1 MNRVGLNLLALFSSI
16 SIGFAQQNTTLDSLQ
31 KLDEVIL
38 KANTIL
44 GNKYAAQNRTGASYY
59 LSNEELN
66 QFNHIDI
73 SRALRKVPGVNFY
86 EEDGFGLR
94 PNISLRGT
102 SPERSAKITL
112 MEDGILA
119 APAPYSAPAA
129 YYFPSL
135 GRMHAVEILKGS
147 SQIQYG
153 PNTSGG
159 AINMLSTPL
168 GESFKTTLKS
178 SYGSFN
184 SNQLHFTLKNKT
196 GQISYLVEY
205 LNFASDGFKSLPS
218 GANTGFDIQ
227 DVLGKIRW
235 QSDPKNDFQK
245 YLEFKYQ
252 YYDERSNE
260 TYLGLTQHDFE
271 TTPFMRYAASE
282 KDQMRANHSQYMLTH
297 VMDFGTSFKVVTNG
311 YWNRFAR
318 NWYKL
323 DALTIGGVKEKIAT
337 IVAAPEDYD
346 RYYQLLTGARDAGPN
361 ALLLKANN
369 RNYDAY
375 GVQTKLDYHTY
386 SKQGVFHDIEV
397 GFRYHYDSEDR
408 FQWRDGY
415 QMLEGQM
422 VKTQEGAGG
431 SAGNR
436 IAHARTFAAYTL
448 YKMKYKGLTVTPGL
462 RYEHLQLGR
471 DDYGNNNPNRIESQ
485 LSTKRNTVA
494 VFIPGVGINYTV
506 NNSLAI
512 FSGVH
517 KGFSPPGPSPEER
530 PEESINYE
538 LGTRFGW
545 GPLRG
550 EVIGFYNAYSNMLG
564 SDLAAS
570 GGTGTLDL
578 FNAGKV
584 DVNGVEVLLQ
594 WDMLRNNN
602 DISFPVA
609 LAYTYTNA
617 IFHSNFGSNEDLWG
631 EVTVGD
637 RVPYIPQHQ
646 LNLNTSMNFGRFNWN
661 LNMQYNGALQTL
673 AGGPGIDYI
682 DRIPGN
688 ITVDVGGKYQL
699 HPQLQLT
706 TKVVNLLNNTYA
718 VATVPAGLRPG
729 HPFGVF
735 VGGILQL

>member
-1 MNRVGLNLLALFSSI
+1 MNRVGLNIFALFSTI

-44 GNKYAAQNRTGASYY
+44 GNKYVAQNRTGASYY

-159 AINMLSTPL
+159 AINMLSTTL
-168 GESFKTTLKS
+168 GESLETTLKS

-205 LNFASDGFKSLPS
+205 LNFASDGFKTLPS

-235 QSDPKNDFQK
+235 QSAPKNDFQQ

-260 TYLGLTQHDFE
+260 TYLGLTQQDFE
-271 TTPFMRYAASE
+271 TTPYMRYAASE
-282 KDQMRANHSQYMLTH
+282 KDQMRANHSQYMFTH
-297 VMDFGTSFKVVTNG
+297 VMDFGTSFKVVTNS

-346 RYYQLLTGARDAGPN
+346 RYYQLLTGARDVGPN

-386 SKQGVFHDIEV
+386 SKLGVFHDIEV

-436 IAHARTFAAYTL
+436 IAHARTFAAYTS
-448 YKMKYKGLTVTPGL
+448 YKMKYKRLTVTPGL

-485 LSTKRNTVA
+485 LSTKRNTVT

-517 KGFSPPGPSPEER
+517 KGFSPPGPSLEER

-538 LGTRFGW
+538 LGTRFGL

-617 IFHSNFGSNEDLWG
+617 IFRSNFGSNEDLWG

-688 ITVDVGGKYQL
+688 ITVDVGVKYQL

-735 VGGILQL
+735 VGGTLQL